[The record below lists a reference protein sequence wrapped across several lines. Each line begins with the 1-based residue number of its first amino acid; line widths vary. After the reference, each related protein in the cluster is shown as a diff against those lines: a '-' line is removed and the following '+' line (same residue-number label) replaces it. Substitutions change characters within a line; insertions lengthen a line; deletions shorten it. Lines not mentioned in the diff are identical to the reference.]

1 VEALRE
7 GESLPLGGGR
17 RKAVLAAL
25 LLHANEPV
33 RAERLIDEIWGDD
46 APSQNTV
53 HVHVSQLRKQL
64 GDALRHDPSGY
75 VLQVDDGA
83 LDLQRF
89 ERLLSQARAT
99 SDQGQAAT
107 LLDDALALW
116 HGPALADAEL
126 GGSAAAEPARL
137 EELRLGA
144 IETRIDAVLAIGRHA
159 ELVSQLEALVA
170 EHPLRERLRA
180 QLMLAL
186 YRSGRQSEALEV
198 YRDAS
203 RMLRDELGIE
213 PGIELQRLER
223 AILEHA
229 SELDAT
235 VPSAREPVRLPA
247 APSPLVGREREL
259 EEIVALVRSDDVR
272 LLTFTGPGGIGKTR
286 LALEAAHR
294 LAGESGGAVFVA
306 LAGVT
311 DATLIASAIAQA
323 LDVRVR
329 ADDSAEEVVV
339 EFLGPRRLLLVVD
352 NMEQLL
358 DGAPLLSRLL
368 TAAPGLKVLVTS
380 RSVLRL
386 TGEHEV
392 VVPPLA
398 AAEELFRARA
408 GQLATTEA
416 NDVAI
421 SEICTRLEGL
431 PLAIELAAAR
441 VGLLPPP
448 ALLARLESRLDILTA
463 GTRDAPERQ
472 RTMRGAIDWS
482 YRLLDPGEQVL
493 FARLGVFVG
502 GADLDAVESVGEEVA
517 TLDAL
522 ASLVDKSLLRQH
534 GAERPRFAMLEVL
547 REFALEQLRATGE
560 EEALRSRHAQHFRAL
575 VDEAEVP
582 LSGPEQGQ
590 WLDRLETDHA
600 NLRAAIAY
608 AQTSRDGATAVDL
621 AAGMRRFWYVHGHAE
636 EGLRVLESVLAEA
649 PDAPP
654 LARSKALNGAGMLA
668 SARGDYAAARR
679 FLEESLAVA
688 EQLGDSQRMGVA
700 SSNLGNLALYE
711 ERWDEA
717 RSRYER
723 ALELY
728 RGVSPRDA
736 AITLE
741 NLGLVAAAAGD
752 LDTAETLLEEAIA
765 LSVLHEAPREVASAR
780 RDLAWVLLAG
790 GDLERTREL
799 LVSAWATFGE
809 LTDRANAAD
818 CLEAF
823 AALAL
828 AEGRLEEAARL
839 LGAAEAIR
847 DAIGSVRQPD
857 QDRLVRPTITAL
869 AAALGNRLE
878 PARSAGRLLGADT
891 AAGLQFE

>member
-1 VEALRE
+1 
-7 GESLPLGGGR
+7 
-17 RKAVLAAL
+17 
-25 LLHANEPV
+25 
-33 RAERLIDEIWGDD
+33 
-46 APSQNTV
+46 
-53 HVHVSQLRKQL
+53 
-64 GDALRHDPSGY
+64 
-75 VLQVDDGA
+75 
-83 LDLQRF
+83 QRF
-89 ERLLSQARAT
+89 ERLLTQARGA
-99 SDQGQAAT
+99 SDPAQTVT

-116 HGPALADAEL
+116 HGQALADAEL
-126 GGSAAAEPARL
+126 GGSAANEPARL
-137 EELRLGA
+137 EELRLA
-144 IETRIDAVLAIGRHA
+144 ATEARVDALLATGRNT
-159 ELVSQLEALVA
+159 ELVPQLEALVA

-186 YRSGRQSEALEV
+186 YRSGRQSEALEA
-198 YRDAS
+198 YREAS

-213 PGIELQRLER
+213 PGVELQQLER

-229 SELDAT
+229 SELDASAA
-235 VPSAREPVRLPA
+235 PSLEPVSLPA
-247 APSPLVGREREL
+247 APTPLVGREREL
-259 EEIVALVRSDDVR
+259 EEIVTLVRRVDVR
-272 LLTFTGPGGIGKTR
+272 LVTFTGPGGIGKTR
-286 LALEAAHR
+286 LALESAHR
-294 LAGESGGAVFVA
+294 LAGESGGAVFVP

-329 ADDSAEEVVV
+329 AGDSAEDVVA
-339 EFLGPRRLLLVVD
+339 EFLGRRRLLLVID

-368 TAAPGLKVLVTS
+368 SAAPGLNVLVTS

-386 TGEHEV
+386 GGEHEIP
-392 VVPPLA
+392 VPPLA

-408 GQLATTEA
+408 GTIADTAA
-416 NDVAI
+416 NDAAI
-421 SEICTRLEGL
+421 AEICTRLEGL

-448 ALLARLESRLDILTA
+448 ALLARLESRLDILTT

-482 YRLLDPGEQVL
+482 YRLLDVEEQAL
-493 FARLGVFVG
+493 FARLSVFVG
-502 GADLDAVESVGEEVA
+502 GADLDAVEAVCGAVA

-534 GAERPRFAMLEVL
+534 GAESPRFAMLEVL

-560 EEALRSRHAQHFRAL
+560 EEPVRQRHAQHFRAL

-582 LSGPEQGQ
+582 LSGPEQGW

-608 AQTSRDGATAVDL
+608 AQAAGDGETAVQL

-649 PDAPP
+649 PDAS
-654 LARSKALNGAGMLA
+654 LLERSKALNGAGMLA

-688 EQLGDSQRMGVA
+688 EALGDPQRMGVA

-752 LDTAETLLEEAIA
+752 LDAAEALLDEAIA
-765 LSVLHEAPREVASAR
+765 LSLEHEAPREVASAR
-780 RDLAWVLLAG
+780 RDLAWVSLSR
-790 GDLERTREL
+790 GDLERAREL
-799 LVSAWATFGE
+799 LVSAAGTFDE
-809 LTDRANAAD
+809 LADRANAAD

-823 AALAL
+823 AALAV
-828 AEGRLEEAARL
+828 AEGELDEAARH
-839 LGAAEAIR
+839 LGSAAEIR

-857 QDRLVRPTITAL
+857 QERWVRPTIAAL
-869 AAALGNRLE
+869 AAA
-878 PARSAGRLLGADT
+878 
-891 AAGLQFE
+891 GLRFE

>member
-1 VEALRE
+1 
-7 GESLPLGGGR
+7 
-17 RKAVLAAL
+17 VLAAL
-25 LLHANEPV
+25 LLHANRPV
-33 RAERLIDEIWGDD
+33 RPERLLDQIWGD
-46 APSQNTV
+46 AQPSQNTV

-64 GDALRHDPSGY
+64 GDALQHEDAGY

-89 ERLLSQARAT
+89 EALLSQARSS
-99 SDQGQAAT
+99 SDQAQALA

-116 HGPALADAEL
+116 RGPALADAEL
-126 GGSAAAEPARL
+126 GGSASAEPARL
-137 EELRLGA
+137 EELRLA
-144 IETRIDAVLAIGRHA
+144 AMETRMDALLAVGRHA
-159 ELVSQLEALVA
+159 ELVTQLEALVV

-180 QLMLAL
+180 QQMLAL

-213 PGIELQRLER
+213 PGVELQRLER

-229 SELDAT
+229 DELDPRA
-235 VPSAREPVRLPA
+235 PPAPEPVRLPA
-247 APSPLVGREREL
+247 APTPLVGREREL
-259 EEIVALVRSDDVR
+259 EEIVTLVRRDDVR
-272 LLTFTGPGGIGKTR
+272 LVTFTGPGGIGKTR
-286 LALEAAHR
+286 LALESAHR
-294 LAGESGGAVFVA
+294 LAEESGGAAFVP
-306 LAGVT
+306 LAGVA
-311 DATLIASAIAQA
+311 DASLIASAIAQA

-329 ADDSAEEVVV
+329 AGDSAEDVVV
-339 EFLGPRRLLLVVD
+339 EHLGPRRLLLVVD

-358 DGAPLLSRLL
+358 DGASLLSRLMS
-368 TAAPGLKVLVTS
+368 AAPGLKVLVTS

-398 AAEELFRARA
+398 AAEELFRVRA
-408 GQLATTEA
+408 GEIAATEA
-416 NDVAI
+416 NDAAI
-421 SEICTRLEGL
+421 AEICTRLEGL

-441 VGLLPPP
+441 VRLLPPP
-448 ALLARLESRLDILTA
+448 ALLARLESRLDILTT

-482 YRLLDPGEQVL
+482 YRLLDPEEQAL
-493 FARLGVFVG
+493 FARLCVFVD
-502 GADLDAVESVGEEVA
+502 GADLDAVESVCGEVA

-560 EEALRSRHAQHFRAL
+560 EDAVRGRHARHFRAL

-582 LSGPEQGQ
+582 LSGPEQGW

-608 AQTSRDGATAVDL
+608 AQGSRDGETAVRL

-636 EGLRVLESVLAEA
+636 EGLRVLESVLADA
-649 PDAPP
+649 PDASP
-654 LARSKALNGAGMLA
+654 LERSKALNGAGMLA

-679 FLEESLAVA
+679 FLEESLSVA
-688 EQLGDSQRMGVA
+688 EQLGDQQRMGVA

-717 RSRYER
+717 RARYER

-736 AITLE
+736 GITLE

-752 LDTAETLLEEAIA
+752 LDSAETLLDEAIA
-765 LSVLHEAPREVASAR
+765 VSVEHEAPREVASAR
-780 RDLAWVLLAG
+780 RDLAWVSLAR
-790 GDLERTREL
+790 GDLERAREL
-799 LVSAWATFGE
+799 LVSAAATFDE
-809 LTDRANAAD
+809 LADRANAAD
-818 CLEAF
+818 CLDTF
-823 AALAL
+823 AALAV
-828 AEGRLEEAARL
+828 AEGDLDEAARL
-839 LGAAEAIR
+839 LGSAAAIR

-857 QDRLVRPTITAL
+857 QERWVRPTIAVL
-869 AAALGNRLE
+869 AAA
-878 PARSAGRLLGADT
+878 
-891 AAGLQFE
+891 GLRFE